1 MSYSTRWSLGS
12 CCCACWRRCALRSMA
27 AARVEVAID
36 VSDLSNGQL
45 LETEHQL
52 TVACEWNAYTRRLL
66 EPIAKAYRQ
75 ARMRR

>member
-1 MSYSTRWSLGS
+1 
-12 CCCACWRRCALRSMA
+12 MA